1 MRVSRDTCCLAGGL
15 DFFYL
20 FVCRKKRE
28 EDEDEEDEINY
39 SAAAEAA
46 DANWCL
52 KVVKDGDDG
61 DDDR

>member
-1 MRVSRDTCCLAGGL
+1 MLPCRWIGLLLSVCL
-15 DFFYL
+15 
-20 FVCRKKRE
+20 KKGEEE
-28 EDEDEEDEINY
+28 EDEEVEINY

>member
-1 MRVSRDTCCLAGGL
+1 L
-15 DFFYL
+15 
-20 FVCRKKRE
+20 KKGEEE
-28 EDEDEEDEINY
+28 EDEEVEINY